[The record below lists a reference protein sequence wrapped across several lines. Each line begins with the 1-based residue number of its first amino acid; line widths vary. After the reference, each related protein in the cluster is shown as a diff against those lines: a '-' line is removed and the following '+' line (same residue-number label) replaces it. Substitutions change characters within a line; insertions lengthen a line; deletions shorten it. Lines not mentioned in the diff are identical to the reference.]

1 MKAAIF
7 DTPGTPVRIDDVS
20 DPEPGEGEVVIKVSR
35 CGVCGTDLEMTG
47 GHGQTLPPGSTL
59 GHEYGGEVVAV
70 GSGVDTLK
78 CGDNIGAFP
87 IVGCGSCDGCAT
99 GLDVFCPHMKTY
111 AAGMAQY
118 ARVSAWGATK
128 LPSTVGAPDSALI
141 EPLAVA
147 RRAARLIDA
156 PQGSKA
162 LILGP
167 GPIGLAVAFWLQ
179 RSGVR
184 DIAVVASSRRRH
196 KLAELMGVEH
206 FIVDGD
212 DAPAAIHDALGGLP
226 DVVFDAAGKPGV
238 LGRAIELVR
247 PQGHILSLSYCM
259 QPDPIVPGLA
269 MFKDVT
275 IRFSVVYTRDDY
287 KACADALS
295 DDADRVR
302 PMVTDTVTL
311 DGFPQAFEEL
321 RDPASE
327 VGKLLVDPWAK

>member
-7 DTPGTPVRIDDVS
+7 NTPGAPVTIDDVS
-20 DPEPGEGEVVIKVSR
+20 DPEPGEGEVVIRVSR
-35 CGVCGTDLEMTG
+35 CGVCGTDLELTG

-70 GSGVDTLK
+70 GKGVDTLK
-78 CGDNIGAFP
+78 CGDNIAAFP

-99 GLDVFCPHMKTY
+99 GLDVYCPQMQTY
-111 AAGMAQY
+111 AAGIAQY

-128 LPSTVGAPDSALI
+128 LPSTVSAADSALV

-147 RRAARLIDA
+147 RRAVRLIDA
-156 PQGSKA
+156 PPGSKA

-167 GPIGLAVAFWLQ
+167 GPIGLGVAFWLQ

-184 DIAVVASSRRRH
+184 DIAVVASSRRRQ
-196 KLAELMGVEH
+196 KLAELMDIEH
-206 FIVDGD
+206 FIVDGN

-238 LGRAIELVR
+238 IGRAIELVR
-247 PQGHILSLSYCM
+247 PQGRILSLSYCM

-275 IRFSVVYTRDDY
+275 IRFSVVYTRDDF
-287 KACADALS
+287 KSCADALS
-295 DDADRVR
+295 DDADRAR
-302 PMVTDTVTL
+302 SMVTDTVSL
-311 DGFPQAFEEL
+311 DGFPQAFEQL